1 MKSALVVV
9 GSALLLAACD
19 RGDLADRGR
28 LVGPTWTLR
37 ELQQSQAAGAA
48 VPPGDAFRARF
59 DDTGRLSVAADCNSC
74 GGGFEAAD
82 GRLRVGA
89 LACTRVYCVATAPLD
104 TEYVAQLEAA
114 QSYAVDTRTLTIRT
128 GRGVLVFAR

>member
-1 MKSALVVV
+1 MRSALVVV
-9 GSALLLAACD
+9 ASALVLAACD
-19 RGDLADRGR
+19 RGELADRDR
-28 LVGPTWTLR
+28 LVGPIWMLR
-37 ELQQSQAAGAA
+37 DLQRSQAGGAS
-48 VPPGDAFRARF
+48 VPPGDVFTARF

-74 GGGFEAAD
+74 GGSFEAAD

-114 QSYAVDTRTLTIRT
+114 QSYAVDSRTLTIRT